1 MVKKYVRIYR
11 LLVVHL
17 FLRSVEFLKGEC
29 IARQEMRKE
38 RFLPVLACKQTFV
51 LACKQTL
58 FYFSFRSFQ
67 KHWRVKW
74 ARKNER
80 RERKIKIFFFPHLY
94 PLVLAVNKSPAVYS
108 LSAALDGLWRENRG
122 SANRLFLFRLAPLF
136 LAACTWHH
144 HIKWRK

>member
-1 MVKKYVRIYR
+1 MVKTYVHIYR

-29 IARQEMRKE
+29 IARKEMRKE
-38 RFLPVLACKQTFV
+38 RFLPVVACKQT
-51 LACKQTL
+51 

-67 KHWRVKW
+67 KHRQVKW
-74 ARKNER
+74 ACKNEHR
-80 RERKIKIFFFPHLY
+80 AQERKIKIFFFPHPY

-108 LSAALDGLWRENRG
+108 LSPTLDGVWRENRG
-122 SANRLFLFRLAPLF
+122 SVNRLFLFGLAPLF

-144 HIKWRK
+144 RIKWRK

>member
-1 MVKKYVRIYR
+1 MVKTYVHINR
-11 LLVVHL
+11 LLAVHL
-17 FLRSVEFLKGEC
+17 FLRSVEFLNGEC

-38 RFLPVLACKQTFV
+38 RFLPV

-74 ARKNER
+74 ARENER
-80 RERKIKIFFFPHLY
+80 RAQERKIKIFFFPHPY

-108 LSAALDGLWRENRG
+108 LSPALDGVWRENRG
-122 SANRLFLFRLAPLF
+122 SVNRLFLFGLAPLF

-144 HIKWRK
+144 RIKWRK